1 MPYKDK
7 KEQEEYLRRYGTP
20 YKRQYRKFKTDQQ
33 KKLREVINRG
43 DLNVVKQIMMV
54 KQIMNKKPNITLF
67 SKAWQDMVEPKRRK
81 RK

>member
-33 KKLREVINRG
+33 KKLEEAINRG
-43 DLNVVKQIMMV
+43 DLNVA

-67 SKAWQDMVEPKRRK
+67 SQTWQDMVGQKKRK